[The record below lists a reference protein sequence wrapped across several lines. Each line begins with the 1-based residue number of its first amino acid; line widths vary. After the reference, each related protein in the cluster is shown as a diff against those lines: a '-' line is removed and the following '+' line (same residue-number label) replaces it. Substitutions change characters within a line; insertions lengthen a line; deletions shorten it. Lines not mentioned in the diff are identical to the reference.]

1 MDLFCKI
8 KHMNYLFRIC
18 LVGDS
23 ETGKTTFIE
32 SLIKNFYYESKER
45 TVGIDLLTYVIDD
58 IKFQVW
64 DTSGNIMFFGIV
76 RSYFKD
82 VSGILLF
89 FSDKK
94 SFDNLEYWIGEIRKI
109 NQKCKIILIQS
120 MCDSNIEYIGED
132 EIHLKCDK
140 NRIDKFI
147 RIDSK
152 YIKNIGSVLPEMAKL
167 LVHKRAVSFNNT
179 TDYIKLE
186 GDGDGDEGKNLCD
199 KCSIL

>member
-1 MDLFCKI
+1 
-8 KHMNYLFRIC
+8 MNYLFKIC

-23 ETGKTTFIE
+23 GTGKTSFIE
-32 SLIKNFYYESKER
+32 SLVKKFYYDSKER
-45 TVGIDLLTYVIDD
+45 TIGIDLLTYIIDD

-64 DTSGNIMFFGIV
+64 DTSGNIMFIGIV

-82 VSGILLF
+82 ASGILLF
-89 FSDKK
+89 FCDRK
-94 SFDNLEYWIGEIRKI
+94 SFDNIDYWIEEIRKI

-132 EIHLKCDK
+132 EIRHKCDK

-147 RIDSK
+147 RIDSR
-152 YIKNIGSVLPEMAKL
+152 YMKNIDNILPEMANL

-179 TDYIKLE
+179 TDYIKL
-186 GDGDGDEGKNLCD
+186 DGDGDDEEGKSFCD
-199 KCSIL
+199 KCSVL

>member
-1 MDLFCKI
+1 
-8 KHMNYLFRIC
+8 MNYLFKVC

-23 ETGKTTFIE
+23 GTGKTTFIE
-32 SLIKNFYYESKER
+32 SLIKNFYYESKEK
-45 TVGIDLLTYVIDD
+45 TVAIDLLTYMVDD

-64 DTSGNIMFFGIV
+64 DTSGNIMFLGIV

-82 VSGILLF
+82 ASGILLF

-94 SFDNLEYWIGEIRKI
+94 SFDNIEYWIEEIRKI
-109 NQKCKIILIQS
+109 NQKCKLILIQS
-120 MCDSNIEYIGED
+120 MCNSSIEYIGED
-132 EIHLKCDK
+132 EVRLKCDK
-140 NRIDKFI
+140 YFVDKFI

-152 YIKNIGSVLPEMAKL
+152 YMKNIGSVLPEMSKL

-186 GDGDGDEGKNLCD
+186 GDGDDKSFCN
-199 KCSIL
+199 KCSVL

>member
-1 MDLFCKI
+1 
-8 KHMNYLFRIC
+8 MNYLFRIC

-23 ETGKTTFIE
+23 GTGKTTFIE
-32 SLIKNFYYESKER
+32 SLIKNFYYESKEK
-45 TVGIDLLTYVIDD
+45 TIAIDLLTYMVDD

-64 DTSGNIMFFGIV
+64 DTSGNIMFLGIV

-82 VSGILLF
+82 ASGILLF

-94 SFDNLEYWIGEIRKI
+94 SFDNINYWIEEIRKI

-120 MCDSNIEYIGED
+120 MCDSNLEYISED
-132 EIHLKCDK
+132 DIRLKCDK

-147 RIDSK
+147 KIDSK
-152 YIKNIGSVLPEMAKL
+152 YMKNIENVLSEMAKL
-167 LVHKRAVSFNNT
+167 LVHKNAVSFNNT
-179 TDYIKLE
+179 TDYIKM
-186 GDGDGDEGKNLCD
+186 DGDGNDDDKSFCN

>member
-1 MDLFCKI
+1 
-8 KHMNYLFRIC
+8 MNYLFKVC

-23 ETGKTTFIE
+23 GTGKTTFIE
-32 SLIKNFYYESKER
+32 SLIKNFYYESKEK
-45 TVGIDLLTYVIDD
+45 TVAIDLLTYMIDD

-64 DTSGNIMFFGIV
+64 DTSGNIMFLGIV

-82 VSGILLF
+82 ASGILLF

-94 SFDNLEYWIGEIRKI
+94 SFDNIDYWIEEIRKI
-109 NQKCKIILIQS
+109 NQKCKLILIQS

-132 EIHLKCDK
+132 EVRLKCDK
-140 NRIDKFI
+140 NFVDKFI

-152 YIKNIGSVLPEMAKL
+152 YMKNIETVLPEMANL
-167 LVHKRAVSFNNT
+167 LVHKRAVSFKNT

-186 GDGDGDEGKNLCD
+186 GEGEEGEKSLCD

>member
-1 MDLFCKI
+1 
-8 KHMNYLFRIC
+8 MNYLFKVC

-23 ETGKTTFIE
+23 GTGKTTFIE
-32 SLIKNFYYESKER
+32 SLIKNFYYESKEK
-45 TVGIDLLTYVIDD
+45 TVAIDLLTYMVDD

-64 DTSGNIMFFGIV
+64 DTSGNIMFLGIV

-82 VSGILLF
+82 ASGILLF

-94 SFDNLEYWIGEIRKI
+94 SFDNIDYWIDEIRKI
-109 NQKCKIILIQS
+109 NQKCKLILIQS
-120 MCDSNIEYIGED
+120 MCDSSIEYIGED
-132 EIHLKCDK
+132 EVRLKCDK
-140 NRIDKFI
+140 YFVDKFI

-152 YIKNIGSVLPEMAKL
+152 YMKNIGSVLPEMSKL

-186 GDGDGDEGKNLCD
+186 GDGDDKSFCN
-199 KCSIL
+199 KCSVL